1 LAFYEF
7 IMIARRKK
15 CTMVP
20 LVALAALL
28 WAGGCAPPFS
38 QAALDQV
45 DRSVTFTE
53 LRSDP
58 DRYKGKWVMLAGV
71 IVATRNT
78 QEGTFIEV
86 LQRPTGRGGRPLDT
100 DATEGRFIISSAKFL
115 DAAVYHGGR
124 QITAIG
130 KVVGL
135 KVQQLSEIE
144 YRYPVVE
151 AGELQL
157 WEPGPGPRFS
167 VGVGVGVFHGR

>member
-1 LAFYEF
+1 
-7 IMIARRKK
+7 MRKK
-15 CTMVP
+15 WTMI
-20 LVALAALL
+20 LFAALAVVL

-38 QAALDQV
+38 QAGLDQV
-45 DRSVTFTE
+45 DRSITFTE

-71 IVATRNT
+71 IVSARNT

-86 LQRPTGRGGRPLDT
+86 LQRPTDRRGQPLDT

-124 QITAIG
+124 LITVIG
-130 KVVGL
+130 EVAGL
-135 KVQQLSEIE
+135 RVQQLGETE

-151 AGELQL
+151 ARELQL
-157 WEPGPGPRFS
+157 WEPSSGPHFIF
-167 VGVGVGVFHGR
+167 GVGVFHGR